1 MSENR
6 IIEILLVE
14 DSELT
19 RRIIKKC
26 IDKNNQLTL
35 LGAVNDPIEAA
46 EFIKYKVPDIIIL
59 DIIMPKMTGIEF
71 LEILMKQC
79 PLPVIVFSSHTKN
92 NSSLLQKAFDLGAI
106 NVVDK
111 PICNANKFE
120 KYIEEKLF
128 SIIPDSINKFI
139 QNSIKKNINIPY
151 SDNKDL
157 LPGELSNINTNDIQ
171 VLIVDDS
178 ASARNSLQQ
187 IIKGYDGINVM
198 SVAIDPYMATEIIK
212 QHRPDVI
219 LLDIEMPKM
228 DGITYLRMLNKY
240 DPIPVIICSS
250 LVGND
255 KKLYEAF
262 DEGAI
267 DVIYKPRISVREH
280 FAAISDNL
288 FNSIHSAAHV
298 KRGLID
304 RKIRNINKPKRTTR
318 GDKNIILIGAS
329 TGGVKAVETILRGI
343 PKNTPPIVVVLHMS
357 NVYLN
362 SLAKRINTLCE
373 INVKIANENE
383 ELKSGHAYLS
393 NGDSHLKIKKE
404 KDRYIAYYTDEAPV
418 NRHKPSIDVLFESA
432 SIVTKNHAVGVLLT
446 GMGKDGAE
454 ALKKMRNSGSYTIVQ
469 DEYTSIIYGMP
480 KAALD
485 IDAANE
491 ELPLGR
497 IAERLLELS
506 E

>member
-1 MSENR
+1 MSNNR
-6 IIEILLVE
+6 LIEILLVE

-35 LGAVNDPIEAA
+35 LAAVNDPIEAA

-79 PLPVIVFSSHTKN
+79 PVPVIVFSSHTKN
-92 NSSLLQKAFDLGAI
+92 NSLLLQKAFDLGAI

-120 KYIEEKLF
+120 KYIQEKLF
-128 SIIPDSINKFI
+128 PIIPDSINTYI
-139 QNSIKKNINIPY
+139 QNNKLIKHNG
-151 SDNKDL
+151 DNNDL
-157 LPGELSNINTNDIQ
+157 SPGELSHIDSNDIQ

-178 ASARNSLQQ
+178 ASARNTLQQ
-187 IIKGYDGINVM
+187 IIKGYDGVNVM

-228 DGITYLRMLNKY
+228 DGITYLKMLNKY
-240 DPIPVIICSS
+240 NPIPVIICSS

-267 DVIYKPRISVREH
+267 DVIYKPRISVQEH
-280 FAAISDNL
+280 FVAISDNL
-288 FNSIHSAAHV
+288 LNSIHSAAHV
-298 KRGLID
+298 KQGVIIKKE
-304 RKIRNINKPKRTTR
+304 KIKVSKSKRATRDNI
-318 GDKNIILIGAS
+318 NIILIGAS

-343 PKNTPPIVVVLHMS
+343 TKNTPPIVVVLHMS

-362 SLAKRINTLCE
+362 SLANRINLLCD
-373 INVKIANENE
+373 INVKIANDYE
-383 ELKSGHAYLS
+383 ELKSGFSYLS
-393 NGDSHLKIKKE
+393 NGDSHLNIKKE
-404 KDRYIAYYTDEAPV
+404 KDFYTAYYTNEGPV

-432 SIVTKNHAVGVLLT
+432 SIVAKNHAVGVLLT
-446 GMGKDGAE
+446 GMGKDGAVS
-454 ALKKMRNSGSYTIVQ
+454 LKKMRDSGSYTIVQ

-485 IDAANE
+485 IDAADE
-491 ELPLGR
+491 ELPLER
-497 IAERLLELS
+497 IANRLLELA